1 MYNDKIYSGKISQNI
16 YFNNKDIYL
25 KLVIFQLFNSYD
37 ILYGLKSDFVEDFL
51 RVKILLILNINIHIY
66 IYIYIYMYVNM
77 DVYINANYK
86 LLLLLLSYKLLLLMI
101 IITIIMIMVINN
113 NCIIF

>member
-51 RVKILLILNINIHIY
+51 RVKILLILNITNLNITNFKYQYTY
-66 IYIYIYMYVNM
+66 I
-77 DVYINANYK
+77 DYK
-86 LLLLLLSYKLLLLMI
+86 IVI
-101 IITIIMIMVINN
+101 IIVIIMIIK
-113 NCIIF
+113 